1 MRPWKVPYRLPAAAL
16 ANGPPPQWGTAW
28 TIFQRHMRENG
39 LFLRTSALTYAA
51 LISAVPFLAVLL
63 SVVRALGIED
73 KVFPG

>member
-1 MRPWKVPYRLPAAAL
+1 
-16 ANGPPPQWGTAW
+16 
-28 TIFQRHMRENG
+28 MRENG